1 VGERGMR
8 LLLTETRLLAV
19 NQTLVDRTGDV
30 GAAIIVLLLVLL
42 ASHALLAAAG
52 SRHARMLFPIIVPL
66 FVLSAAVVAVRLYW
80 LAS

>member
-1 VGERGMR
+1 MP
-8 LLLTETRLLAV
+8 LLLMDTWMLAV
-19 NQTLVDRTGDV
+19 NQTLVDRSGDV

-42 ASHALLAAAG
+42 VSHALLAAAG
-52 SRHARMLFPIIVPL
+52 SRHARMLVPIIVPL

>member
-1 VGERGMR
+1 MP
-8 LLLTETRLLAV
+8 LLLMDTRMLAV
-19 NQTLVDRTGDV
+19 NQTLVDRSGDV

-42 ASHALLAAAG
+42 VSHALLAAAG
-52 SRHARMLFPIIVPL
+52 SRRARMLLPIIVPL